1 MKYPRYVH
9 EITRPSLMKA
19 RIPGGVRLQVVRV
32 ALCLGIAAGA
42 MIVESCGGDKITNT
56 INSPPTGTVTTVTV
70 SLSDA
75 SLPIGELG
83 QASLVARDFYQ
94 TVIDVGA
101 RPLTWSSSN
110 SAVATVSAA
119 GVVSTVG
126 IGTSQIRAAVVEGAT
141 TVDGAATLTV
151 TANPDAVQSAD
162 ISMPG
167 ITFSP
172 AEVVVKVNGTVRF
185 IFPKLNHNVLWN
197 TDVVGAPTDIGI
209 LSNQTVTRTFPTA
222 GVFAYHCSLHNG
234 MKGTIVV
241 SP

>member
-1 MKYPRYVH
+1 MKYPRHVH
-9 EITRPSLMKA
+9 QITHPSLLKA
-19 RIPGGVRLQVVRV
+19 RTPRRVRLQVVRV
-32 ALCLGIAAGA
+32 ALCLAIAAGA
-42 MIVESCGGDKITNT
+42 MVVESCGDGKLTST
-56 INSPPTGTVTTVTV
+56 INTPPAGTVTTVTI
-70 SLSDA
+70 SLSDT
-75 SLPIGELG
+75 SLQIGELG

-110 SAVATVSAA
+110 SAVATVSAT

-126 IGTSQIRAAVVEGAT
+126 IGTSQIRASVVEGAT
-141 TVDGAATLTV
+141 TVVGAATLAV
-151 TANPDAVQSAD
+151 IANPDAVQSAD

-185 IFPKLNHNVLWN
+185 IFPNLNHNVLWN
-197 TDVVGAPTDIGI
+197 TDAVGAPADIGI
-209 LSNQTVTRTFPTA
+209 LSNQIVTRTFPTA